1 MRVKPNFNEITLF
14 DGAMGSML
22 QSKGMEAGQFSES
35 YNIQAPDVIYK
46 IHKEY
51 IVAGANIIT
60 TNTFGASK
68 YKLKGSGLDF
78 KEVIKKG
85 VKIARSAAGDKLV
98 ALDIGPLG
106 QLMKP
111 YGTLSFEAAYE
122 AFKEQM
128 TIGYDAGADV
138 ILIETMSDVYETK
151 AAILAARENS
161 DLPIVCT
168 MTFQQDGRTLTG
180 TDAVTMVN
188 IVQNLGV
195 AALGINCSIGPKEML
210 PVVKEIL
217 TYSKVPVIVQ
227 PNAGLPKV
235 VAGKTTYNVGPEE
248 FGRYILQMAKMG
260 ATIMGGCCGTTPA
273 HIQVI
278 KNLLSG
284 FAVKPR
290 ETRRL
295 TMASSSTKT
304 VVLGA
309 GVKII
314 GERINPTG
322 KKKLKIALK
331 NHDMDYVL
339 REALDQKEAGAHILD
354 INMGLPEIDE
364 KAFMVRAISEIQS
377 IIDLPLQIDSARPD
391 VLEEGA
397 RLCNGRPI
405 INSING
411 EEKIMKAIFPIVKK
425 YGCLVIA
432 LTLDEKGIPKTAE
445 ERLKIAKRII
455 NKGAEYGIGK
465 ENIIVDCLVLT
476 ASAQQAEVKETIR
489 AVSLIKETLGVK
501 TTLGI
506 SNISFG
512 LPAREVLNRTFLAM
526 ALTAGLDAPILDPMS
541 DEIMNTVRAYE
552 LLWNLDKDGRKYIK
566 KFTDQVPSITVKNKT
581 KTNSRDLKKAI
592 IDGMKEDAAAATE
605 ELLSKINPLKIV
617 NEYLVA
623 ALDVVGEKYE
633 KGEIFLPQLIQSA
646 ETVKTAFSIIKDNMG
661 VASECTGSATGKGK
675 IIIATV
681 KGDIHDIGKNIV
693 KILLENYGFDV
704 NDLGK
709 DVPIEKVVEE
719 VKKNNVT
726 LVGLSALMTTTVKTM
741 EDTIKALRVSC
752 PECKVMVGGAVLN
765 KEYARQIDADYYAKD
780 AREGVKIAQKLL
792 LHQDLPNSSK

>member
-1 MRVKPNFNEITLF
+1 
-14 DGAMGSML
+14 
-22 QSKGMEAGQFSES
+22 
-35 YNIQAPDVIYK
+35 
-46 IHKEY
+46 
-51 IVAGANIIT
+51 
-60 TNTFGASK
+60 
-68 YKLKGSGLDF
+68 
-78 KEVIKKG
+78 
-85 VKIARSAAGDKLV
+85 
-98 ALDIGPLG
+98 
-106 QLMKP
+106 
-111 YGTLSFEAAYE
+111 
-122 AFKEQM
+122 
-128 TIGYDAGADV
+128 
-138 ILIETMSDVYETK
+138 
-151 AAILAARENS
+151 
-161 DLPIVCT
+161 
-168 MTFQQDGRTLTG
+168 
-180 TDAVTMVN
+180 
-188 IVQNLGV
+188 
-195 AALGINCSIGPKEML
+195 
-210 PVVKEIL
+210 
-217 TYSKVPVIVQ
+217 
-227 PNAGLPKV
+227 
-235 VAGKTTYNVGPEE
+235 
-248 FGRYILQMAKMG
+248 
-260 ATIMGGCCGTTPA
+260 
-273 HIQVI
+273 
-278 KNLLSG
+278 
-284 FAVKPR
+284 
-290 ETRRL
+290 
-295 TMASSSTKT
+295 
-304 VVLGA
+304 
-309 GVKII
+309 
-314 GERINPTG
+314 
-322 KKKLKIALK
+322 
-331 NHDMDYVL
+331 
-339 REALDQKEAGAHILD
+339 
-354 INMGLPEIDE
+354 MGLPEIDE

-489 AVSLIKETLGVK
+489 AVSLIKETLGVN

-661 VASECTGSATGKGK
+661 VARMHRFS
-675 IIIATV
+675 
-681 KGDIHDIGKNIV
+681 
-693 KILLENYGFDV
+693 YWQ
-704 NDLGK
+704 
-709 DVPIEKVVEE
+709 
-719 VKKNNVT
+719 
-726 LVGLSALMTTTVKTM
+726 
-741 EDTIKALRVSC
+741 R
-752 PECKVMVGGAVLN
+752 
-765 KEYARQIDADYYAKD
+765 
-780 AREGVKIAQKLL
+780 
-792 LHQDLPNSSK
+792 